1 MMSESKMLNHANAK
15 VEGRELTV
23 TRVFQAPREIIYQTW
38 TDPRHLSHWW
48 GPEGFTITTDTI
60 DVTPGGVWSFVMH
73 GPDGTDYVN
82 RIHYIEIVRPER
94 LVYFHGDM
102 EKEERFR
109 VTVTMEDK
117 GNATEL
123 TMRTVFPTAEELEE
137 TVNKYGAIEGAK
149 STLGR
154 LAEELEALRTTS
166 LEITRTFKAPCDL
179 VFMAWTHQEHLKH
192 WWGPKG
198 YDINIFKFDLQP
210 GGLFHY
216 SMQNAN
222 GHEMWGKFVFREVAG
237 PGKLVFVNSF
247 SDLQG
252 NTVRAPFSELYP
264 LEILNIVTF
273 TEQDGHTIL
282 TMRGGPI
289 QATDDEVQFFYS
301 MHPSMQQGFEN
312 TFVQLDEY
320 LAKL

>member
-1 MMSESKMLNHANAK
+1 MAESKMLNNVITK
-15 VEGRELTV
+15 VAGRELTV
-23 TRVFQAPREIIYQTW
+23 TRVFQAPREIVYQTW

-48 GPEGFTITTDTI
+48 GPEGFTITTHAI
-60 DVTPGGVWSFVMH
+60 DVTPGGVWSYVMH
-73 GPDGTDYVN
+73 GPDGADYAN
-82 RIHYIEIVRPER
+82 RIQYIEIVRPER
-94 LVYFHGDM
+94 LVYSHGDD
-102 EKEERFR
+102 EKEEHFR

-123 TMRTVFPTAEELEE
+123 TMRMVFQTAEELEE

-149 STLGR
+149 STMSR
-154 LAEELEALRTTS
+154 LAEELEVLKTTN
-166 LEITRTFKAPCDL
+166 LEITRTFNAPRDL
-179 VFMAWTHQEHLKH
+179 VFKAWTDPEHLKH

-198 YDINIFKFDLQP
+198 YDITISKFDLQP

-216 SMQNAN
+216 NMQNPD
-222 GHEMWGKFVFREVAG
+222 GHQMWGKFVFREVAG

-252 NTVRAPFSELYP
+252 NTVRAPFSELIP

-273 TEQDGHTIL
+273 TEQDGQTTITL
-282 TMRGGPI
+282 RGVPI
-289 QATDDEVQFFYS
+289 QATEEEVRFFYS
-301 MHPSMQQGFEN
+301 MHPSMQQGYGS
-312 TFVQLDEY
+312 TFDQLDVH

>member
-1 MMSESKMLNHANAK
+1 MMAESKMLNTAIAT
-15 VEGRELTV
+15 VAGRELTV
-23 TRVFQAPREIIYQTW
+23 TRVFQTPREIVYQTF

-48 GPEGFTITTDTI
+48 GPEGFTITTHTI

-82 RIHYIEIVRPER
+82 RIRYIEIVRPER
-94 LVYFHGDM
+94 LVYSHGDN

-109 VTVTMEDK
+109 VTITMEDK

-123 TMRTVFPTAEELEE
+123 TMRMVFQTAEELQE
-137 TVNKYGAIEGAK
+137 TVNKHGAIEGAK

-154 LAEELEALRTTS
+154 LADELEALKTTH
-166 LEITRTFKAPCDL
+166 LEITRTFHAPRDL
-179 VFMAWTHQEHLKH
+179 VFKAWTDPDHLKH

-216 SMQNAN
+216 SMQNPN
-222 GHEMWGKFVFREVAG
+222 GHQMLGKFVFREVAG

-252 NTVRAPFSELYP
+252 NTVRAPFSERYP

-273 TEQDGHTIL
+273 TEQDGQTTL
-282 TMRGGPI
+282 TLRGGPI
-289 QATDDEVQFFYS
+289 QATEDEVQFFHS
-301 MHPSMQQGFEN
+301 MHPSMQQGFGG
-312 TFVQLDEY
+312 TFDQLDEY